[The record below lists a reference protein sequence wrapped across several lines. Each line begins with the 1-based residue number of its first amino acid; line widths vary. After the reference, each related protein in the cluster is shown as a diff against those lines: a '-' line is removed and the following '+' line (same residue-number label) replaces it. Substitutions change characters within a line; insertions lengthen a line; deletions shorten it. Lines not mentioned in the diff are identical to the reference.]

1 MDDSALTDIEKER
14 IMNKRTGKRTGRL
27 LKIDVS
33 IDDEDEHDD
42 NMLDMSSIIETESRQ
57 KSTDGVVEDS
67 KKSKKKNKSQKKK
80 TKKNV

>member
-57 KSTDGVVEDS
+57 KSTDGVVGDP